1 MTGFVH
7 RLGLAFYGPHG
18 IRFRRLRPGA
28 WSLETSLGVVA
39 RDLATLDDALAAASR
54 LVNCAQEATR
64 LLGIADDPGDLAA
77 QIRDEDAVRDLAELI
92 FHADPDMEV
101 ALAKLVTSTITP
113 AVTHALR
120 ARPDSPLARSKR
132 TG

>member
-1 MTGFVH
+1 MAQFRAVTERDLRAPEFRDCEPEDMEWRADGT
-7 RLGLAFYGPHG
+7 LARKDRWEVG
-18 IRFRRLRPGA
+18 IRQIA
-28 WSLETSLGVVA
+28 
-39 RDLATLDDALAAASR
+39 
-54 LVNCAQEATR
+54 
-64 LLGIADDPGDLAA
+64 GILTDDPGDLAA

-120 ARPDSPLARSKR
+120 ARPNSPLARSRR
-132 TG
+132 TR